1 MWFEELTEFKEESP
15 QQVRNNI
22 KITGNKLISKVNQKV
37 YTYGELEVPTLEVLR
52 NRFDADNIPKS
63 TIRVSEVISDVQQ
76 LHQQK
81 ENNGALFQV
90 ASQFN
95 LLEMTGPDVTP
106 EEGVGIYER
115 DNTQGPACAIA
126 CGAGTIFRN
135 YFVNIDGQKGQT
147 ATRQINCLDEI
158 GRYFNNEKQHYWRMS
173 NGYALF
179 TKEGLHA
186 INHQIENLSRQEYEM
201 LKGKLRI
208 GIQWDTEVTINQN
221 KNIVTQAYCS
231 ALPVAYSLFESELL
245 ERFARLILEATY
257 EATLLAAIENFQR
270 TGNNKVFLTL
280 VGGGVFGNKTEWII
294 DAVENAVKKFITIPL
309 DIKMVSYNRSNYW
322 IKQFI
327 KRITPN

>member
-1 MWFEELTEFKEESP
+1 MWFEELTGFKEENP

-22 KITGNKLISKVNQKV
+22 RITGNKLISKVNQKV
-37 YTYGELEVPTLEVLR
+37 YAYGELEVPTLEVLR
-52 NRFDADNIPKS
+52 NRLNTDKISKS
-63 TIRVSEVISDVQQ
+63 KIQVSEVIGDVQQ

-95 LLEMTGPDVTP
+95 LLEMTGPDVIP

-135 YFVNIDGQKGQT
+135 YFVDIDGQKGQT

-158 GRYFNNEKQHYWRMS
+158 SRYFNNKKQHYWRMS

-186 INHQIENLSRQEYEM
+186 INHQIENWSRQEYEM

-294 DAVENAVKKFITIPL
+294 DAVENAVRKFITIPL

-327 KRITPN
+327 NRITPN